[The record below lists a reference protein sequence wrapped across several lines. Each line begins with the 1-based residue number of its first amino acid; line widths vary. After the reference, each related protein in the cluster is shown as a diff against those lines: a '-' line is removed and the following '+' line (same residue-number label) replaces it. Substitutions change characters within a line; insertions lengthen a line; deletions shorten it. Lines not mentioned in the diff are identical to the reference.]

1 MSCAKT
7 QSVTNRS
14 PCLSFGN
21 AATIP
26 PFLLKLSWWGHCVCT
41 MKIILQFCTLWR
53 HEEWMLLS
61 CRPAENTGI
70 TDEQKHVHKRPFTEA
85 NSCWVT
91 PGSPPIPEV
100 RQGPFAQRWP
110 MANGI
115 PDDAGFIWAH
125 PLPIELQRG
134 RRPIKIR
141 NRLHAPQLCPSK
153 QEAVLLLLQ
162 EAEATLC
169 KGKSPTKGPPQP
181 FQAAP
186 PAPRPP
192 APSPPAALPARPALT
207 AGLPREGGQAA
218 PHCPQRRALRHA
230 APPPRTAT
238 PTRPRL
244 RPGRR
249 GEAAPPPRA
258 TPAGQ
263 RCPRA
268 GTAVANDHVFIETVL
283 RHGVQMN
290 TELKTAPAQ
299 GASQCKKKK
308 KKKQMVFIFYKFRK
322 RTFKWVISPRGRSI
336 KTFINKSR
344 E

>member
-1 MSCAKT
+1 
-7 QSVTNRS
+7 
-14 PCLSFGN
+14 
-21 AATIP
+21 
-26 PFLLKLSWWGHCVCT
+26 
-41 MKIILQFCTLWR
+41 
-53 HEEWMLLS
+53 MLLS

-169 KGKSPTKGPPQP
+169 EGKSPTKGPPQP

-186 PAPRPP
+186 LAPRPP

-249 GEAAPPPRA
+249 GEAAPPQSHPGRA
-258 TPAGQ
+258 ALP
-263 RCPRA
+263 PS
-268 GTAVANDHVFIETVL
+268 
-283 RHGVQMN
+283 RHGCS
-290 TELKTAPAQ
+290 K
-299 GASQCKKKK
+299 
-308 KKKQMVFIFYKFRK
+308 
-322 RTFKWVISPRGRSI
+322 
-336 KTFINKSR
+336 
-344 E
+344 